1 MPDPTPPAVDLTDEE
16 RRELVGLVRRHKT
29 GQQVA
34 ERARIVLLT
43 ADGLNNSEIARELGV
58 EPDTVR
64 LWRRRWLSVREVA
77 VADLS
82 VAARL
87 AAAPRSGTPAR
98 ITPEQ
103 VARIVALA
111 CEAPSAS
118 GRPISQWSNHEIADE
133 ITRRG
138 IVATISPRHAARLLK
153 RAPLCVKSRRW
164 QIHSRPRGERFRASR
179 GAPALRLARWEGPPG
194 HRAGAA
200 GRPRR
205 RGAA

>member
-1 MPDPTPPAVDLTDEE
+1 MPGPKPPPVDLTDEE
-16 RRELVGLVRRHKT
+16 RREREGLVRRHKT

-34 ERARIVLLT
+34 ERARIVLL
-43 ADGLNNSEIARELGV
+43 AAEGLNNSEIARRLAL

-64 LWRRRWLSVREVA
+64 LWRRRWLSSSGAA

-82 VAARL
+82 AAARL
-87 AAAPRSGTPAR
+87 ADAPRAGTPAR

-133 ITRRG
+133 VMRRG
-138 IVATISPRHAARLLK
+138 IVDTISPRHAARLLK
-153 RAPLCVKSRRW
+153 RGTSSRTW
-164 QIHSRPRGERFRASR
+164 CGT
-179 GAPALRLARWEGPPG
+179 G
-194 HRAGAA
+194 
-200 GRPRR
+200 
-205 RGAA
+205 